1 MHANLS
7 TGRLEASRVALEQ
20 YTQLQKSFRPLERVL
35 YDVLSAWEAWQSGR
49 LPEALERLERA
60 LQVARRTFYHTTAV
74 IHLALAQVHASL
86 GQRSDTLRH
95 LAGMRSWSRVTHS
108 QVATFL
114 RTLAAAQFALAWGQ
128 TARGLRLLRR
138 ALALG
143 RAEGYIF
150 FTFFKPDDVA
160 RLCAA
165 ALDAD
170 IEIEYVQTLI
180 RKRGLLPDLTMTPS
194 ERWLWPVKIY
204 TLGRFGLVVND
215 QPVTFGRK
223 AQRKP
228 LELLKI
234 LIAWGGRDV
243 NQARIADALWPDA
256 DGDTAQQTLATTLYR
271 LRRLLSH
278 EHALS
283 VRDGRLSLDS
293 RYCWVD
299 IWCLERRIS
308 QTLTWVR
315 EANEGSATSG
325 DLATATNT
333 LLRAYRG
340 PFLGQDPESW
350 ALQARDRLRDRYL
363 KCLEELGGYWEQQQ
377 NEEMARACHE
387 HLGQPTQ
394 LQGY

>member
-1 MHANLS
+1 
-7 TGRLEASRVALEQ
+7 
-20 YTQLQKSFRPLERVL
+20 
-35 YDVLSAWEAWQSGR
+35 
-49 LPEALERLERA
+49 
-60 LQVARRTFYHTTAV
+60 
-74 IHLALAQVHASL
+74 
-86 GQRSDTLRH
+86 
-95 LAGMRSWSRVTHS
+95 
-108 QVATFL
+108 
-114 RTLAAAQFALAWGQ
+114 
-128 TARGLRLLRR
+128 
-138 ALALG
+138 
-143 RAEGYIF
+143 YIF

-170 IEIEYVQTLI
+170 VEVEYVQTLI

-194 ERWLWPVKIY
+194 ERWPWPVKIY
-204 TLGRFGLVVND
+204 TLGRFGLVVDD

-243 NQARIADALWPDA
+243 NQARIADALWPDT
-256 DGDTAQQTLATTLYR
+256 DGDSAQQALTTTLHR

-283 VRDGRLSLDS
+283 VRDGRLSLDP

-308 QTLTWVR
+308 QILTWVR
-315 EANEGSATSG
+315 EVNGGGAASR
-325 DLATATNT
+325 DLATATQA

-340 PFLGQDPESW
+340 PFLGQDLEPW
-350 ALQARDRLRDRYL
+350 TMQMRDRLRDRYL
-363 KCLEELGGYWEQQQ
+363 TCLDELGGYWEQM
-377 NEEMARACHE
+377 EDWAMVRACHGHLG
-387 HLGQPTQ
+387 HLGQPAKRRV
-394 LQGY
+394 YR